1 MNIKQWVLLFGLL
14 LGLIQSLS
22 AKEAM
27 PISGEPVVKMK
38 KFERGFTRLMQ
49 VWEIPGA
56 AVAIMHNHK
65 LIYARGFGYAD
76 VETKKPVAADALFR
90 IASVSKSITA
100 VALMKLLED
109 DGEVRLDSKVFDVL
123 DDIKPINQKAPDR
136 RSKNITIRDVLQMT
150 SGYIPNGKK
159 HFDPMYG
166 PWSAYL
172 VKLMGYQ
179 NLPASCYDSTR
190 MMLAMRMAG
199 RSGKFYA
206 YSNFDYCLAGLLIGK
221 LSHRGYGYK
230 AYEDYINQAILNPLG
245 ITDMHIAS
253 TDESQKDPK
262 EVSYYRYQ
270 GKVDISHQSV
280 SKDLPYGDSALL
292 EKNFSNGGWVA
303 SAPDLVTFMDAFASG
318 KIVTKGTAYLMLKKP
333 RIYGSKRR
341 RYFGLGWKV
350 KEVGKKR
357 YWYATGSFT
366 GTNAFIL
373 HKANGDSVAV
383 VFNARPPIY
392 HMWKDF
398 RPRLRNI
405 IGRDRRL
412 LMNMFALI
420 PTHIGST

>member
-1 MNIKQWVLLFGLL
+1 MKHWAMVLGLCFGLTVT
-14 LGLIQSLS
+14 
-22 AKEAM
+22 AFADNTF
-27 PISGEPVVKMK
+27 PISGQAVANMDKFEK
-38 KFERGFTRLMQ
+38 KFSRLMT

-56 AVAIMHNHK
+56 AVAIMRHHK
-65 LIYARGFGYAD
+65 LIYSRGFGYAD
-76 VETKKPVAADALFR
+76 VETQKPVAADALFR

-109 DGEVRLDSKVFDVL
+109 DGEVRLDSKVFDIL
-123 DDIKPINQKAPDR
+123 DDIKPVSGKAPDPR
-136 RSKNITIRDVLQMT
+136 TKNVTVRDVLQMT
-150 SGYIPNGKK
+150 SGFIPNGKR

-172 VKLMGYQ
+172 VKLMGYK

-190 MMLAMRMAG
+190 MMLSMRMAG
-199 RSGKFYA
+199 PSGQFYA

-230 AYEDYINQAILNPLG
+230 AYEDYINEAILNPLG

-253 TDESQKDPK
+253 TDANQQDPK
-262 EVSYYRYQ
+262 EVKYYRYQ

-280 SKDLPYGDSALL
+280 SKDLPYGQSALL
-292 EKNFSNGGWVA
+292 EKNFSNGGWLA

-318 KIVTKGTAYLMLKKP
+318 KIVSQGTAHLMLKKP
-333 RIYGSKRR
+333 RVYLSKRR

-350 KEVGKKR
+350 KQVGDKQ

-373 HKANGDSVAV
+373 HKSNGDSVAV

-398 RPRLRNI
+398 RPRLQNI
-405 IGRDRRL
+405 IGRNKRML
-412 LMNMFALI
+412 LNAIAAI
-420 PTHIGST
+420 PTNIG